1 MNGNNK
7 VGKALSVLTL
17 VVAGSA
23 GTAMAHDAPATAS
36 HASAALAQATDVQF
50 AQASQG
56 IESDFLA
63 VRADD
68 DTLVEHHHHDVVNPS
83 SFISGSTF
91 NV

>member
-17 VVAGSA
+17 VVA

>member
-7 VGKALSVLTL
+7 VGKALSLLTL

-23 GTAMAHDAPATAS
+23 GTAMAHEAPVTAS
-36 HASAALAQATDVQF
+36 HAASALEQATDVQF
-50 AQASQG
+50 AQATQG

-63 VRADD
+63 IRSDD

-83 SFISGSTF
+83 SFIQGSTF